1 MGAVFSKILSMS
13 LSASFVIGALLL
25 LRLLLRRAPKKY
37 SYILWLLVF
46 FRLLCPFTIES
57 PLSLVPVKEDAI
69 AYRDGAGGGSM
80 KIDTGI
86 GVVDRVVVEGITK
99 AGDKIFQLDGNVNG
113 AVSGIGDQTAG
124 MAAAG
129 GAQRSLTGVLFTAA
143 GWVWVFGMAVLL
155 AYGVA
160 QVLRLRYRLRTAVR
174 VSGEEAGACPI
185 PVYESD
191 SLKTAFLL
199 GLFRP
204 RIYLPLGIEE
214 ERGYVIAHEWMHRKR
229 LDHIVKPIC
238 YLAVVLHWF
247 NPLVWLAFCF
257 MTKDMEMACDEQVL
271 GEAIRDIRGDYS
283 KSLLKLSVKGSG
295 LTVPLAFGETNT
307 KERIR
312 HALNYKKPSLWIGIG
327 AILVIII
334 AAVTL
339 LTAGRGG
346 KRFFGGGDDGS
357 SLSGIQQEPL
367 SEEEFY
373 RQLSENRN
381 PYIGDASANGRIIG
395 LLPGLIGYEY
405 AGTELQ
411 TSTEPYELTIFYQQT
426 EPISVEQELENADI
440 MARNA
445 MYLFATIE
453 NMGRCQFELES
464 GEWADHGGSICGYG
478 REEMEAIYGPLYEK
492 SETPEGLRQL
502 AEDYDAYQEEMRE
515 LLSSTPVEVREEYR
529 TEAGAGSSGAGT
541 ELEKSGQGASGEQ
554 QDLGNGEALLETLL
568 SEAVLNATA
577 DTSLE
582 GKHVEVHTILGGESA
597 VFREFIRSD
606 REMVFYLL
614 VRELIY
620 DDSPLTIEEANA
632 ASLEGAEGGQTDTK
646 VLYSRVIA
654 NRVLAGSSF
663 PARVTV
669 SRDESGAMSVA
680 EFWVPRSGNLLEEDI
695 RAEFPEEY
703 WDAAITMEG
712 YQESLE
718 EAMLQK
724 ISAYFAAEMG
734 GL

>member
-13 LSASFVIGALLL
+13 LSASFVIGAVLV
-25 LRLLLRRAPKKY
+25 LRLLLWRAPKKY

-69 AYRDGAGGGSM
+69 AYQGGGESM

-86 GVVDRVVVEGITK
+86 GVVDRLVVEGITK
-99 AGDKIFQLDGNVNG
+99 AGDKIFQLDGSVND
-113 AVSGIGDQTAG
+113 AVSGTGDQTAG
-124 MAAAG
+124 TAAAEG
-129 GAQRSLTGVLFTAA
+129 EQRSLTGVFVTAA
-143 GWVWVFGMAVLL
+143 GWIWVFGMAALL

-174 VSGEEAGACPI
+174 VSGAEVGPCPI

-257 MTKDMEMACDEQVL
+257 MTRDMEMACDEQVL
-271 GEAIRDIRGDYS
+271 GEAIRDIRSDYS

-307 KERIR
+307 KERIK
-312 HALNYKKPSLWIGIG
+312 HALNYRRPSVWIGIG

-346 KRFFGGGDDGS
+346 NRLFGGGDDGS
-357 SLSGIQQEPL
+357 GLSGIWQEPL

-395 LLPGLIGYEY
+395 LLPGLAGYEY

-445 MYLFATIE
+445 MYLFAAIE
-453 NMGRCQFELES
+453 NMGRCQFELEP
-464 GEWADHGGSICGYG
+464 GAWADHTGSICGYG

-515 LLSSTPVEVREEYR
+515 LLSSAPVEVREEYWSE
-529 TEAGAGSSGAGT
+529 EAGSAGSGEES
-541 ELEKSGQGASGEQ
+541 ENPGQDTSAEE
-554 QDLGNGEALLETLL
+554 QDLGNTEDVLEALF
-568 SEAVLNATA
+568 SEAILNATA

-597 VFREFIRSD
+597 VFRELTRSD

-614 VRELIY
+614 VRELTY

-632 ASLEGAEGGQTDTK
+632 ASLEGAEGGQTGTA
-646 VLYSRVIA
+646 VLDSRVIA

-663 PARVTV
+663 PARVTI
-669 SRDESGAMSVA
+669 SRDESGAMSVS
-680 EFWVPRSGNLLEEDI
+680 EFWVPGAGTWEEDI

-703 WDAAITMEG
+703 WNAAITMEG

-724 ISAYFAAEMG
+724 ISSYFAAEMG